1 MPRLTTQSSDVASHT
16 IIAALFLAA
25 GTHLARMGLS
35 HPTTREI
42 LNATGASR
50 SRAYELKERL
60 ETQLPT
66 LTAPSGRPT
75 KPAEELPPL
84 DLATEMLGYVMA
96 HPGCVSGRG
105 QRREYSDGLIFFV
118 TGLMERHSDIS
129 IDVLAQLILVPA
141 GTLKE
146 WRRRAALPEPP
157 EESAGED
164 PAEQEEATHPRL
176 QDAEENEPID
186 DSERSGEDDVRDNDR
201 EGSPATSKRRGLYV
215 ETVLAEWKNWDG
227 RFSPFCEHLRKHCGV
242 PLGRTL
248 VAEILEADGVRL
260 PQRRPGRS
268 PDEDAIRDAFVT
280 FFPHA
285 QWVGDGTQIPVFV
298 NRELFVFNLELDVD
312 TYSGA
317 FVGAYVSGTEDS
329 QAVVQTFLDAIEQT
343 RVQPIALLL
352 DNKPSNHVDIV
363 NEILGETLRIRAT
376 AFRPENKAHCEGG
389 FGLLKP
395 NLEGLTLEGDTS
407 KGIAASFL
415 RAIVIAA
422 SRAINNRPR
431 KDRGG
436 RTRVDL
442 LGDKP
447 TAEEV
452 EDARCALAERLRK
465 QELARKTLAAHQD
478 PVVRTT
484 IEAAYVR
491 LVLDDPQGH
500 HLTATARYPLDAVV
514 EGIAIFEA
522 KRRASTLPEDVDA
535 RYMLGIVRNVSR
547 ERETWEIALALW
559 DERVAARDRIAVMLE
574 NKRCLMERYAS
585 SNERCII
592 ECVDE
597 AMLAEG
603 RIERF
608 FWLGA
613 AADMINDRPNG
624 THLQLFRLAARR
636 IAAAHSVSPEI
647 RNLSQRFLAARILPL
662 R

>member
-1 MPRLTTQSSDVASHT
+1 MPRISTQSTDVVSNVEL
-16 IIAALFLAA
+16 AALFLSASVQ
-25 GTHLARMGLS
+25 LARFGLS
-35 HPTTREI
+35 HPTTRES
-42 LNATGASR
+42 LEATGVSR
-50 SRAYELKERL
+50 SRAYEVKERL
-60 ETQLPT
+60 DALLPT
-66 LTAPSGRPT
+66 LTAPSGRPP
-75 KPAEELPPL
+75 KPAEEPCSR
-84 DLATEMLGYVMA
+84 DLATEVLSYVLD
-96 HPGCVSGRG
+96 HPGCVSGGG
-105 QRREYSDGLIFFV
+105 QRREYSDGFTFFV
-118 TGLMERHSDIS
+118 MELMERHSDIS
-129 IDVLAQLILVPA
+129 IDVLAQIILVPA

-164 PAEQEEATHPRL
+164 PAEQEEAKRPRL
-176 QDAEENEPID
+176 QDAEENESID
-186 DSERSGEDDVRDNDR
+186 GSERSGEDNVRDNDR

-215 ETVLAEWKNWDG
+215 ETVLAEWKTWDG

-260 PQRRPGRS
+260 PRRRPGRS

-285 QWVGDGTQIPVFV
+285 QWVGDGTQIPVLV
-298 NRELFVFNLELDVD
+298 NDELFVFNLELDVD
-312 TYSGA
+312 AYSGA
-317 FVGAYVSGTEDS
+317 FVGAHVSGAENS

-343 RVQPIALLL
+343 GVQPIALLL
-352 DNKPSNHVDIV
+352 DNKPSNHIHVVD
-363 NEILGETLRIRAT
+363 EILGETLRIRAT

-395 NLEGLTLEGDTS
+395 NLEGLTLEGDTPQ
-407 KGIAASFL
+407 GIATSFL
-415 RAIVIAA
+415 RALVIAA
-422 SRAINNRPR
+422 SRAFNNRPR

-452 EDARCALAERLRK
+452 EHARCTLAERLRK
-465 QELARKTLAAHQD
+465 QELARKTLAARQD
-478 PVVRTT
+478 PVVRST

-491 LVLDDPQGH
+491 LDLDDPQGH
-500 HLTATARYPLDAVV
+500 LLTATARYPLDAVV

-522 KRRASTLPEDVDA
+522 KRRADTLPEDVDA
-535 RYMLGIVRNVSR
+535 RYMLGIVRNVSH
-547 ERETWEIALALW
+547 EHETWELARVLW
-559 DERVAARDRIAVMLE
+559 DERLAARDRIAVMLE

-592 ECVDE
+592 KYVDE
-597 AMLAEG
+597 AMLAQG

-613 AADMINDRPNG
+613 AADMINDRPTG

-636 IAAAHSVSPEI
+636 IAATHSVSPEI
-647 RNLSQRFLAARILPL
+647 RNLSQRFLVARILPL
-662 R
+662 Q